1 MAVQTMTLTIP
12 DDTYDELR
20 RRAQRDQRSV
30 EAEALR
36 AVEAGLAAEPPLPP
50 DLTATLQALALLDDD
65 ALWQA
70 AHARLPAA
78 EQSLLTTLND
88 KHQRVGLTEAERRT
102 AADLAERQGRV
113 VAMRAEAVALLHRR
127 GHDVSAL
134 VARA

>member
-1 MAVQTMTLTIP
+1 MAVQSMTLTIP

-36 AVEAGLAAEPPLPP
+36 AVEAGLAAEPLLPP

-70 AHARLPAA
+70 ARTRLPEAG
-78 EQSLLTTLND
+78 QSLLTTLND
-88 KHQRVGLTEAERRT
+88 KYQRIGLTVAEHRT
-102 AADLAERQGRV
+102 ATDLVERQGWV
-113 VAMRAEAVALLHRR
+113 VALRAEAVVLLHRR